1 VTVGGRSLVRLQMK
15 KSTLALG
22 AALVV
27 TNAAWLYAFID
38 AGVSY
43 SYLADSYRHAKA
55 TATQA
60 LALLPVVAKSG
71 VSRASVLAVAKQDRQ
86 ADEVFE
92 KDGMT
97 WIGDIGLRFD
107 SAGTLVEARP
117 ATDPL

>member
-1 VTVGGRSLVRLQMK
+1 MK

>member
-1 VTVGGRSLVRLQMK
+1 MK
-15 KSTLALG
+15 KSTLALS

-43 SYLADSYRHAKA
+43 SYLADSYDHAKA

-60 LALLPVVAKSG
+60 IALLPVVAKPG
-71 VSRASVLAVAKQDRQ
+71 VSRTSVLAVARQGRQ
-86 ADEVFE
+86 ADDVFE

-117 ATDPL
+117 AADPL